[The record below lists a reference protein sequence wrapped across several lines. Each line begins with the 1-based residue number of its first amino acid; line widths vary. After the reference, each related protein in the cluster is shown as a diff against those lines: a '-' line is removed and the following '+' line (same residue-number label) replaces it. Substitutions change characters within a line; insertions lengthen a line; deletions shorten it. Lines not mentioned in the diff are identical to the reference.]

1 MQKPCKICSRACGM
15 MDSPGIK
22 VPSRNEAFVIPSR
35 IFAEAAELVNE
46 RENICVRECSPR
58 DKNSCKLIIE
68 IVYHLIFYKI
78 LNLNYK
84 NKWTNLF

>member
-1 MQKPCKICSRACGM
+1 MQTPCKICSRACGM

-46 RENICVRECSPR
+46 RENICIRVCTSPHLLYGVCSQIQQ
-58 DKNSCKLIIE
+58 KLIIE
-68 IVYHLIFYKI
+68 ITDHFLSF
-78 LNLNYK
+78 L
-84 NKWTNLF
+84 